1 MKDDYTLHSG
11 TVVEKTAEK
20 YRVQITL
27 NDACGHCSNQKACA
41 IFGSDKRIIEVPRD
55 ARTPEAEVGETVNV
69 RMHTQSGMKAVFYA
83 YLLPVLLLMCV
94 VIVLYAFRL
103 GEQIVAISAV
113 GTMVLYY
120 IVFYFFRKRLE
131 KKFSFTLEKTAQE

>member
-1 MKDDYTLHSG
+1 MKEAHTLHSG

-27 NDACGHCSNQKACA
+27 NDACGHCSGRKACA
-41 IFGSDKRIIEVPRD
+41 LFTSEKRIVEIGRD
-55 ARTPEAEVGETVNV
+55 AHTPEAEIGENVNV
-69 RMHTQSGMKAVFYA
+69 RMQTQSGMKAVCYA
-83 YLLPVLLLMCV
+83 YLLPVLMMMSV

-103 GEQIVAISAV
+103 DEQIVAISAV

-120 IVFYFFRKRLE
+120 LVFYFFRRRIE
-131 KKFSFTLEKTAQE
+131 KKFSFTLEKAAQE